1 MTEQP
6 DEIDDEVVEDPI
18 VQSRADVAELLTNLS
33 QASDAPTEFDAT
45 AAPFTS
51 DDVDFATDAWIGRVA
66 DVQGWL
72 RLDEPLPLQSTG
84 EFVRA
89 LAGLLGFRDAADVV
103 AGSEE
108 SPDLT
113 LVGLDRLRDR
123 AERAVRLQQLFLE
136 NYEGDGGTRETATR
150 NWIAAWEDEEDD
162 PAENLTPIPVSAKA
176 ATWRINE
183 FVEAAKAGRLN
194 LSPSYQRGDVW
205 GTSARQILI
214 ESILRG
220 IPLPSVILLKPSGGA
235 GKPYEVVD
243 GKQRLTSILRFVG
256 KHPLAIEI
264 VAEADRTEP
273 GNNLRELFAND
284 YPKFKRAWKGLFG
297 EPVTSSLEE
306 KYFFP
311 FKLRS
316 DVRGL
321 AGEALEPLR
330 GKYYTQ
336 VKDNLIKVADDAVT
350 VGDVFEGFSEYLVP
364 IIVYNRATHAQIHEV
379 FNLYNKQGT
388 HLNAEEIRNAIFH
401 ELELTRAILVA
412 AGDSDPRIAIES
424 VAPSLVDDWD
434 EIGVLQETLSAYDFG
449 KSRYRRTKVLSW
461 LIATLLG
468 EKQSDNLPSTARHI
482 DNLLQRVQNDPRDP
496 LRDAHALQDLF
507 RLISQAVD
515 FHASH
520 AELWAPVFRDRG
532 AGTKWQELQLV
543 GSVLGVAI
551 AAAAQPVDF
560 EESFLAHA
568 DEIYSA
574 SKSDAWRR
582 PEKTQTKT
590 QWEYISRVAK
600 SILEIVEVD
609 PQQAADS
616 LRARFGSSGVGSLLA
631 VSGVT
636 PSE

>member
-1 MTEQP
+1 MTQQL
-6 DEIDDEVVEDPI
+6 DEVDDEVVEDPI
-18 VQSRADVAELLTNLS
+18 VQSRVDVSELLAILS
-33 QASDAPTEFDAT
+33 QASDAPTEFDAA
-45 AAPFTS
+45 AAPFS
-51 DDVDFATDAWIGRVA
+51 SEEVDFSTDAWIARVA

-72 RLDEPLPLQSTG
+72 RLDEPLPLQSTE
-84 EFVRA
+84 EFVRS

-103 AGSEE
+103 SGPGE
-108 SPDLT
+108 SPHLT

-150 NWIAAWEDEEDD
+150 NWVAAWEDEEDD
-162 PAENLTPIPVSAKA
+162 PAENLTPAPVSAKA

-194 LSPSYQRGDVW
+194 LAPSYQRGDVW
-205 GTSARQILI
+205 GTGARQILI

-256 KHPLAIEI
+256 KHPLAIET
-264 VAEADRTEP
+264 VAEADRAKP

-284 YPKFKRAWKGLFG
+284 YPKFKRAWNGLFG
-297 EPVTSSLEE
+297 EPITSSIEE

-311 FKLRS
+311 FKLRT

-412 AGDSDPRIAIES
+412 AGDSDPRIPIDS

-434 EIGVLQETLSAYDFG
+434 EIGILQETLSAYEFG
-449 KSRYRRTKVLSW
+449 TSR
-461 LIATLLG
+461 
-468 EKQSDNLPSTARHI
+468 
-482 DNLLQRVQNDPRDP
+482 
-496 LRDAHALQDLF
+496 
-507 RLISQAVD
+507 
-515 FHASH
+515 
-520 AELWAPVFRDRG
+520 
-532 AGTKWQELQLV
+532 
-543 GSVLGVAI
+543 
-551 AAAAQPVDF
+551 
-560 EESFLAHA
+560 
-568 DEIYSA
+568 
-574 SKSDAWRR
+574 
-582 PEKTQTKT
+582 
-590 QWEYISRVAK
+590 
-600 SILEIVEVD
+600 
-609 PQQAADS
+609 
-616 LRARFGSSGVGSLLA
+616 
-631 VSGVT
+631 
-636 PSE
+636 

>member
-1 MTEQP
+1 MTQQL

-18 VQSRADVAELLTNLS
+18 VQSRADVSELLAILS
-33 QASDAPTEFDAT
+33 HASDAPTEFDAV
-45 AAPFTS
+45 AAPFS
-51 DDVDFATDAWIGRVA
+51 SEEVDFSTDAWIARVA

-72 RLDEPLPLQSTG
+72 RLDEPLPLQSTE
-84 EFVRA
+84 EFVRS
-89 LAGLLGFRDAADVV
+89 LAGLLGFRDVADVIS
-103 AGSEE
+103 GPGE
-108 SPDLT
+108 SPHLT

-150 NWIAAWEDEEDD
+150 NWVAAWEDEEDD
-162 PAENLTPIPVSAKA
+162 PAENLTPAPVSAKA

-194 LSPSYQRGDVW
+194 LAPSYQRGDVW
-205 GTSARQILI
+205 GTGARQILI

-256 KHPLAIEI
+256 KHPLAIET
-264 VAEADRTEP
+264 VAEADRVKP

-297 EPVTSSLEE
+297 EPITSSIEE

-311 FKLRS
+311 FKLRT

-412 AGDSDPRIAIES
+412 AGDSDPRIPIDS

-434 EIGVLQETLSAYDFG
+434 EIGILQETLSAYEFG
-449 KSRYRRTKVLSW
+449 TSRYRRTKVLSW
-461 LIATLLG
+461 IIATLLG

-496 LRDAHALQDLF
+496 LREAVALKDLF
-507 RLISQAVD
+507 CLISDAVD
-515 FHASH
+515 FHAGH
-520 AELWAPVFRDRG
+520 AELWAPVFRDGG

-543 GSVLGVAI
+543 GSVLGVAV
-551 AAAAQPVDF
+551 AAAARPGDF
-560 EESFLAHA
+560 EELCLAHA
-568 DEIYSA
+568 DALYSA

-590 QWEYISRVAK
+590 QWEYISRVAR
-600 SILEIVEVD
+600 SIIEIVEVD
-609 PQQAADS
+609 PQQAAES
-616 LRARFGSSGVGSLLA
+616 LRARFGSSGVDALL
-631 VSGVT
+631 SVT
-636 PSE
+636 GDSPRE